1 MRKKQKTFWTV
12 SIPIALL
19 FIIGGILLPLKP
31 NILSERA
38 NASIHYENALGIA
51 RFKKKVKAPS
61 FTLKDL
67 NGNEVRLDDL
77 RGKIVALN
85 FWATWCPPCREEMP
99 SMEKLYRKFKDKDF
113 IMLAIDMREDG
124 RKVKAFKEKFG
135 LSFPIPLD
143 SNGAVGSDYG
153 IRSIPTTYFIDREGY
168 AIGVALGA
176 RDWSSPETFG
186 LINQLLGI
194 PPAS

>member
-1 MRKKQKTFWTV
+1 MRKKQKTFWIV

-19 FIIGGILLPLKP
+19 FIIGGILLLLKP

-38 NASIHYENALGIA
+38 NASIHYEDALGIV
-51 RFKKKVKAPS
+51 RYKKKVKAPS
-61 FTLKDL
+61 FALKDL

-77 RGKIVALN
+77 RGKIVFLN

-99 SMEKLYRKFKDKDF
+99 SMEKLHREFRNKDF
-113 IMLAIDMREDG
+113 TMLAINLREDG

-153 IRSIPTTYFIDREGY
+153 IASIPTTYLVDREGY
-168 AIGVALGA
+168 VIGVALGA
-176 RDWSSPETFG
+176 RDWSSRETFG
-186 LINQLLGI
+186 LINQLLGT
-194 PPAS
+194 PPPS

>member
-1 MRKKQKTFWTV
+1 MRKKQKTFWAV

-31 NILSERA
+31 SILSERA
-38 NASIHYENALGIA
+38 SAGTHYADALGIV
-51 RFKKKVKAPS
+51 RFKRKINAPS
-61 FTLKDL
+61 FALKDL
-67 NGNEVRLDDL
+67 NGNEVRLNDL
-77 RGKIVALN
+77 RGKIVLLS

-113 IMLAIDMREDG
+113 TMLAINLREDG
-124 RKVKAFKEKFG
+124 RKVKAFKEKIG

-153 IRSIPTTYFIDREGY
+153 IASIPTTYLVDREGY
-168 AIGVALGA
+168 VIGVALGA
-176 RDWSSPETFG
+176 RDWSSREGFG
-186 LINQLLGI
+186 LINQLLGTS
-194 PPAS
+194 PTS